1 MKRGKDGRLVGS
13 AFILPP
19 SSFILIQMPP
29 RQQNKHPAA
38 GAKFVPRAGVHLPDR
53 TPHSYRA
60 EFSRSVIN
68 WSLVV
73 ITRLAAEK
81 PVEEMIRFTNSFD
94 RSTLLCSSEPA
105 RTAPAPSSSGAEMIG
120 TPLLPAATY
129 WLPPRSISPSLFE
142 NVAIASWP
150 SVRVCPLL

>member
-1 MKRGKDGRLVGS
+1 MRSQKRGVRIQNGETAAVGPLL
-13 AFILPP
+13 ILH
-19 SSFILIQMPP
+19 SSFSILHSSVQCP
-29 RQQNKHPAA
+29 RDSRINTLPRGLSLSRGPAYVWP
-38 GAKFVPRAGVHLPDR
+38 GR
-53 TPHSYRA
+53 TRHSYRA

-94 RSTLLCSSEPA
+94 RSTLLCSREPA

-129 WLPPRSISPSLFE
+129 
-142 NVAIASWP
+142 
-150 SVRVCPLL
+150 